1 LFTNKSLIISKKYF
15 KVRIYFVENQK
26 HLFFFEMKKYQ
37 NRSGNSNVKYYQIS
51 QDSIIIIFNCSRE
64 RYTYSYR
71 SAGSHHVEK
80 MKKLAINGIG
90 LNSYILTIVKYDF
103 EKY

>member
-1 LFTNKSLIISKKYF
+1 
-15 KVRIYFVENQK
+15 
-26 HLFFFEMKKYQ
+26 MKKYQ

-51 QDSIIIIFNCSRE
+51 QDSIKIIFNCSTE
-64 RYTYSYR
+64 RYTYSYQ

-80 MKKLAINGIG
+80 MKNLAINGIG

-103 EKY
+103 EKH

>member
-1 LFTNKSLIISKKYF
+1 
-15 KVRIYFVENQK
+15 
-26 HLFFFEMKKYQ
+26 MKKYQ

-51 QDSIIIIFNCSRE
+51 QDSITIIFNCSRE

-90 LNSYILTIVKYDF
+90 LNSYILTIVKYYF
-103 EKY
+103 EKH

>member
-1 LFTNKSLIISKKYF
+1 MVNLS
-15 KVRIYFVENQK
+15 V
-26 HLFFFEMKKYQ
+26 
-37 NRSGNSNVKYYQIS
+37 GNIVIVQCFMRKGNVIPLS
-51 QDSIIIIFNCSRE
+51 IIFNCSRE